1 MKTKCVSVVLTIVT
15 VILTLASIALAAQSA
30 KVDVTG
36 VWVFTVQSAAGTS
49 APTVTFKQEG
59 GKLTG
64 HYSSQI
70 VGEAALA
77 GTVKGETIDFTVSSE
92 VQGTRVDLRYT
103 GTLESKDSMKGKLST
118 EFGDGT
124 FTGKRKQ

>member
-1 MKTKCVSVVLTIVT
+1 MRKRRGSLVVTIVT
-15 VILTLASIALAAQSA
+15 VILTLVSIALAAQSA

-36 VWVFTVQSAAGTS
+36 IWVFAVQSAAGTS

-92 VQGTRVDLRYT
+92 VQGTKVELRYT
-103 GTLESKDSMKGKLST
+103 GMIESKDSMKGKLST